1 MQYVYYYTLLFV
13 VKCNRFVWLSMSR
26 AVLLYNTIMNGEV
39 WFVYI
44 LIVVKGVLLVMGRDI
59 SVAYNCFPYL
69 IFYHAYAE
77 TLSFQNGFLL
87 LLLLLLFIIIIIII
101 IFIFF
106 SVGFFLNSIHQI

>member
-13 VKCNRFVWLSMSR
+13 VKCNQFVWLSMSR

-59 SVAYNCFPYL
+59 SVAFNCFPYL

-87 LLLLLLFIIIIIII
+87 LLFIIIIIII
-101 IFIFF
+101 FLFF
-106 SVGFFLNSIHQI
+106 FF

>member
-26 AVLLYNTIMNGEV
+26 AELLYNTIMNGEV

-44 LIVVKGVLLVMGRDI
+44 LIMVKGVLLVMGRNI
-59 SVAYNCFPYL
+59 SVAFNCFPYL

-77 TLSFQNGFLL
+77 TLSFQND
-87 LLLLLLFIIIIIII
+87 LLLLFIIIIIII
-101 IFIFF
+101 FF
-106 SVGFFLNSIHQI
+106 FFCVGFFLNSIHQI